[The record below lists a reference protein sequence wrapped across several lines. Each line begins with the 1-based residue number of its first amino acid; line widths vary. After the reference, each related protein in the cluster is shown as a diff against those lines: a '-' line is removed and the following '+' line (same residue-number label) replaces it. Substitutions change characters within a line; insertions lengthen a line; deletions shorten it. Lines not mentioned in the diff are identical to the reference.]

1 MEEYTK
7 ENLTELLN
15 ENIVRV
21 DFVTTKGVECT
32 KYATLK
38 DSILPPKPVVEEG
51 ADENDSM
58 KKTRKV
64 NPDVLNFW
72 SVEDN
77 NWRATRIE
85 NIKAITPLGEDAA
98 EQLVL
103 EEAQKRADAAL
114 LIAQGTNG

>member
-1 MEEYTK
+1 MEHTK
-7 ENLTELLN
+7 ETLTELLN

-21 DFVTTKGVECT
+21 DFTTTKGVDCT

-51 ADENDSM
+51 ADENDTM

-77 NWRATRIE
+77 GWRATRIE
-85 NIKAITPLGEDAA
+85 NIKAIFPLNGVEADK
-98 EQLVL
+98 LVE

-114 LIAQGTNG
+114 LVEAHEANG